1 MGFPPGIAESMTYSY
16 FKRYQDVHQKRF
28 PPKPET
34 KKRWDE
40 YEKQQKEKQ
49 AKEKELAI
57 CKINYGVYIGCVVR
71 SKEGVNYKIAVIEPY
86 FKSKPS
92 MKGYKQKKDGSY
104 GNVANYIYDGWVL
117 VA

>member
-1 MGFPPGIAESMTYSY
+1 MKANTPQAAECLSRLTAELGDLRGKLKVLGM
-16 FKRYQDVHQKRF
+16 
-28 PPKPET
+28 E
-34 KKRWDE
+34 E
-40 YEKQQKEKQ
+40 YELRKQ

-57 CKINYGVYIGCVVR
+57 CKINYGVYIGCVVK

>member
-1 MGFPPGIAESMTYSY
+1 MTENTTQAAECLSHLTAELGDLRGKLKVLEMEMSEL
-16 FKRYQDVHQKRF
+16 R
-28 PPKPET
+28 
-34 KKRWDE
+34 
-40 YEKQQKEKQ
+40 KQ

-86 FKSKPS
+86 F

>member
-1 MGFPPGIAESMTYSY
+1 MTENTTQAAECLSHLTAELGDLRGKLKVLEMEASEL
-16 FKRYQDVHQKRF
+16 R
-28 PPKPET
+28 
-34 KKRWDE
+34 
-40 YEKQQKEKQ
+40 KQ

>member
-1 MGFPPGIAESMTYSY
+1 MTENTTQAAECLSRLTAELGDLRGKLKVLEMEMSEL
-16 FKRYQDVHQKRF
+16 R
-28 PPKPET
+28 
-34 KKRWDE
+34 
-40 YEKQQKEKQ
+40 KQ